1 MPELIRLWHLFK
13 PFRGWM
19 LGGFAVAL
27 ITLLANVALMA
38 VSGWFITAMAVAG
51 AAGVAMNYFAPAALI
66 RASAIGRTAGRYFE
80 RLITHEATLR
90 QLAGLRVWF
99 YRHLEPL
106 APARLMEYHSA
117 DLLTRIRADI
127 DALDNLYV
135 RVMVPV
141 LVAIT
146 AGLAFFLFTA
156 LFNLGLAL
164 LLLGMLLI
172 AGVLLPWVGHRL
184 GKQPGRRIVEI
195 QAELRQAS
203 IDGTQGLSELLI
215 YGAAD
220 SHARHLDALSRALVA
235 EQERMSQL
243 TGIAQAAT
251 GLTANLTLW
260 GMLWLGIPLVQDG
273 SLAPPEL
280 AMLALFS
287 LATFEAV
294 APLPMAFQQLEST
307 LTAARRLFAIV
318 DTEPAVPEPSGPA
331 PRPTDNGLVIEGLC
345 FAYPSK
351 GTLNARIS
359 SRAEVEAGAEPR
371 SGMSSGD
378 DLGSSLS
385 RHSAVR
391 SSAGM
396 SAGRR
401 SSARSRSDSGI
412 HSGPTQERPTLD
424 GIDLE
429 LPPGRRAAIVG
440 ATGSGKTTLFNLL
453 LRFWAPESGSI
464 RLGGVP
470 LEQFPGE
477 DLRSRIALVSQHT
490 HLFDTSIRENLLI
503 AAPDAPQG
511 VLEQACATAQIHDF
525 IAELPEGY
533 DTWVGETGVRLSGG
547 QARRIAIAR
556 ALLRDAP
563 ILLLDEPTEG
573 LDAVTERALMDAVQ
587 RLMKGR
593 SVLLI
598 THRPVALAQ
607 MDEILVLDQGRVV
620 ERGTHAELLKAPIYP
635 RLLGLD
641 LDV

>member
-1 MPELIRLWHLFK
+1 MPELIRLWHLFR
-13 PFRGWM
+13 PYRGWM

-27 ITLLANVALMA
+27 ITLLANVTLMA
-38 VSGWFITAMAVAG
+38 ISAWFITAMAVAG
-51 AAGVAMNYFAPAALI
+51 AAGVAMNYFTPAAII
-66 RASAIGRTAGRYFE
+66 RGSAIARTAGRYFE

-106 APARLMEYHSA
+106 APARLMAYHSA

-135 RVMVPV
+135 RVLVPV

-146 AGLAFFLFTA
+146 AGLAFFVFTA
-156 LFNLGLAL
+156 LFDLGLAL

-172 AGVLLPWVGHRL
+172 AGVLLPWWGHRL

-195 QAELRQAS
+195 QAELRQAG

-220 SHARHLDALSRALVA
+220 SHARHMDALSRALVA
-235 EQERMSQL
+235 EQARMSQL

-260 GMLWLGIPLVQDG
+260 GMLWFGIPLVHDG
-273 SLAPPEL
+273 SLAPPQL

-318 DTEPAVPEPSGPA
+318 DTEPAVPEPTGPTPQ
-331 PRPTDNGLVIEGLC
+331 PRDHGLSIEGLR
-345 FAYPSK
+345 FRYPSP
-351 GTLNARIS
+351 
-359 SRAEVEAGAEPR
+359 VAGSGSGGSDSPDP
-371 SGMSSGD
+371 GMS
-378 DLGSSLS
+378 LGSSS
-385 RHSAVR
+385 SSGMHSDTKPPA
-391 SSAGM
+391 
-396 SAGRR
+396 
-401 SSARSRSDSGI
+401 I
-412 HSGPTQERPTLD
+412 LD

-429 LPPGRRAAIVG
+429 LPPGRRVAIVG

-453 LRFWAPESGSI
+453 LRFWAPEAGSI
-464 RLGGVP
+464 RLGGEP
-470 LEQFPGE
+470 LEHFPGE
-477 DLRSRIALVSQHT
+477 DLRRRIALVSQHT

-503 AAPDAPQG
+503 AAPEAPQG
-511 VLEQACATAQIHDF
+511 LLEQACATAQIHDF

-587 RLMKGR
+587 RLMTGR
-593 SVLLI
+593 TVLLI
-598 THRPVALAQ
+598 THKPVALAQ
-607 MDEILVLDQGRVV
+607 MDEILVLDQGRVI

-641 LDV
+641 LDA

>member
-1 MPELIRLWHLFK
+1 MSELIRLWQLFQ
-13 PFRGWM
+13 PYRGWM

-38 VSGWFITAMAVAG
+38 ISGWFITAMAVAG

-135 RVMVPV
+135 RVLVPV

-146 AGLAFFLFTA
+146 SGLAFFLFTA
-156 LFNLGLAL
+156 LFDLDLAL
-164 LLLGMLLI
+164 LLLSALLI
-172 AGVLLPWVGHRL
+172 AGVALPWAGHRL
-184 GKQPGRRIVEI
+184 GKRPGRRIVEI
-195 QAELRQAS
+195 QAELRQAG

-220 SHARHLDALSRALVA
+220 SQARHLDALSRALVV

-260 GMLWLGIPLVQDG
+260 GMLWLGIPLVHDG
-273 SLAPPEL
+273 SLASPQL

-318 DTEPAVPEPSGPA
+318 DTEPAVPEPTGPA
-331 PRPTDNGLVIEGLC
+331 PRPKDSGLVIEGLR
-345 FAYPSK
+345 FSYPSK
-351 GTLNARIS
+351 SSLNDHFGT
-359 SRAEVEAGAEPR
+359 
-371 SGMSSGD
+371 
-378 DLGSSLS
+378 GSS
-385 RHSAVR
+385 AD
-391 SSAGM
+391 AGVD
-396 SAGRR
+396 
-401 SSARSRSDSGI
+401 SDSAK
-412 HSGPTQERPTLD
+412 ERPTLD
-424 GIDLE
+424 GINLE
-429 LPPGRRAAIVG
+429 LPPGRRVAIVG

-464 RLGGVP
+464 RLGGIP

-511 VLEQACATAQIHDF
+511 VLERACATAQIHDF

-587 RLMKGR
+587 QLMEGR
-593 SVLLI
+593 TVLLI

>member
-1 MPELIRLWHLFK
+1 MPELIRLWRLFR
-13 PFRGWM
+13 PYRGWM

-146 AGLAFFLFTA
+146 AGVGFFLFTA

-164 LLLGMLLI
+164 LLLGTLLI
-172 AGVLLPWVGHRL
+172 AGVVLPWVGHRL

-318 DTEPAVPEPSGPA
+318 DTEPAVPEPTGPA
-331 PRPTDNGLVIEGLC
+331 PRPTGNGLVIEGLR

-351 GTLNARIS
+351 
-359 SRAEVEAGAEPR
+359 
-371 SGMSSGD
+371 
-378 DLGSSLS
+378 
-385 RHSAVR
+385 
-391 SSAGM
+391 
-396 SAGRR
+396 
-401 SSARSRSDSGI
+401 DSGI

-429 LPPGRRAAIVG
+429 LPPGRRVAIVG

-453 LRFWAPESGSI
+453 LRFWALESGSI
-464 RLGGVP
+464 RLGGIP

-503 AAPDAPQG
+503 AAPDASQG
-511 VLEQACATAQIHDF
+511 LLEQACATAQIHDF

-587 RLMKGR
+587 QLMKGR
-593 SVLLI
+593 SVLLT

-620 ERGTHAELLKAPIYP
+620 ERGTHAELLKALIYP